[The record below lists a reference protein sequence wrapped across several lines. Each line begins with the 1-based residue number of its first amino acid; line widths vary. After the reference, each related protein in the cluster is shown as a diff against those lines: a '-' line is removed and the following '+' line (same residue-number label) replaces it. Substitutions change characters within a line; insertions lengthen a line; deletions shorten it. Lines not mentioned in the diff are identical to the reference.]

1 MSFAFAILGIGIGM
15 AAWSFVFEFLYKQI
29 KKKRQQQV
37 GGVSG
42 DHRINVTNSI
52 NSKTNNQD
60 KSAAAPVIGGNAMER
75 GQVNKVNDSIK
86 KTKNEESKDKD
97 ILNKLF
103 HEKLK
108 FINNQKLL
116 TWIGNLLELNLD
128 KIKKVN

>member
-1 MSFAFAILGIGIGM
+1 M

-60 KSAAAPVIGGNAMER
+60 KSAAAPSFIMMKMYWHDNPQNVIEN
-75 GQVNKVNDSIK
+75 
-86 KTKNEESKDKD
+86 
-97 ILNKLF
+97 
-103 HEKLK
+103 
-108 FINNQKLL
+108 L
-116 TWIGNLLELNLD
+116 TPFF
-128 KIKKVN
+128 